1 VEHVFSETFL
11 DHFQN
16 PRNVGELPSP
26 PAIFSSVENP
36 VCGDTLVLYARVDDG
51 RIAEVRYQAR
61 GCTASLATASA
72 FTELLLKKNRAE
84 VRALNATDAEA
95 AIGGLPAES
104 KHAAALCAQAAK
116 VLVLGWEPS

>member
-1 VEHVFSETFL
+1 MEHVFSETFL

-26 PAIFSSVENP
+26 PAIFASVENP

-72 FTELLLKKNRAE
+72 FTEVLLKKNRAE
-84 VRALNATDAEA
+84 VKALNAADAET

-104 KHAAALCAQAAK
+104 KHAAALCAQAVK
-116 VLVLGWEPS
+116 VLLLGWEP

>member
-36 VCGDTLVLYARVDDG
+36 VCGDTLVIYARVDDG

-72 FTELLLKKNRAE
+72 FTELLLGKTRAG
-84 VRALNATDAEA
+84 VKALKAADAEA

-104 KHAAALCAQAAK
+104 RHAAVLCAQAVR
-116 VLVLGWEPS
+116 VLLLGWEPT